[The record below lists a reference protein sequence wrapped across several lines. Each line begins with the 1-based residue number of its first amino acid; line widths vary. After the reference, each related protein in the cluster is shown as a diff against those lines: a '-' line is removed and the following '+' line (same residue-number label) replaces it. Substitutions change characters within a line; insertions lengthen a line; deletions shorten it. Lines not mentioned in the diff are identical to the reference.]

1 MSEMTN
7 VVVTARKDWSEKQST
22 VTCKD
27 IATGAVKEY
36 TLWRLKYKTTEP
48 KPADS
53 LCVVGAKLK
62 LGLKY
67 VNEKPKPGG
76 GTYPAQWCIEDAEPL
91 LHQDFPTDPVEAPR
105 SPAQAVQPPNRTELA
120 LTDKDRL
127 ILAQNAYRHAA
138 LLEASMI
145 ISMGHEAYEK
155 DGGVN
160 RVKMLAYDVYNG
172 ILELA
177 KNDGN
182 HFGK

>member
-1 MSEMTN
+1 MAEMTN
-7 VVVTARKDWSEKQST
+7 VIVTARKDWSEKQST

-36 TLWRLKYKTTEP
+36 TLWRLKYKTNEP
-48 KPADS
+48 KFADY

-105 SPAQAVQPPNRTELA
+105 SHAQAVQYETPAVSPEVF
-120 LTDKDRL
+120 KDRL
-127 ILAQNAYRHAA
+127 IRAQNAWRHAA

-145 ISMGHEAYEK
+145 VSMEHEAWEK
-155 DGGVN
+155 SGGVN